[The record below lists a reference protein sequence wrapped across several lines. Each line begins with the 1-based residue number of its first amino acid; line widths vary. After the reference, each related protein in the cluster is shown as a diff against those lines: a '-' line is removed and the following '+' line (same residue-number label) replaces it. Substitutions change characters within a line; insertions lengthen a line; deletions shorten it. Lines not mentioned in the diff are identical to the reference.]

1 MRWRNSRE
9 SQNVEDYRGQ
19 QMPRRGGGMGMKF
32 GVGTIVMLVIAYF
45 LGIDPRI
52 VLGLSQG
59 MGQATQ
65 QQAPMPDPAAGTPQ
79 DEAGQFVARVLGE
92 TEDTW
97 TEIFRAS
104 GQQYPAP
111 KLVLFSEAAQSAC
124 GFASSASGPFYCP
137 ADQKVYIDTAF
148 FNQLASEFRAGG
160 DFAAAY
166 VIAHEVG
173 HHIQTV
179 LGISSQVRTAQ
190 QRASQEEGNQL
201 QVRMELQADC
211 FAGVWAHHADARRQV
226 LEPGDVEEA
235 MRAAAAVGD
244 DTIQKRTQGYVVP
257 ESWTH
262 GSAQMR
268 QQWFQRGFESGS
280 MKACDTFSAG

>member
-1 MRWRNSRE
+1 MRWRDSRE

-19 QMPRRGGGMGMKF
+19 PMPRRGGGMGMKF
-32 GVGTIVMLVIAYF
+32 GIGTIVMLIVAYF
-45 LGIDPRI
+45 LGIDPRVI
-52 VLGLSQG
+52 LGLSQVA
-59 MGQATQ
+59 GQAQ
-65 QQAPMPDPAAGTPQ
+65 QQAPAPPPDAGAPQ
-79 DEAGQFVARVLGE
+79 DEIGQFVARVLGE

-97 TEIFRAS
+97 SEIFRAG
-104 GQQYPAP
+104 GQEYPAP
-111 KLVLFSEAAQSAC
+111 RLVLFSEAAQSAC

-137 ADQKVYIDTAF
+137 ADQKVYIDTNF

-179 LGISSQVRTAQ
+179 TGISSKVRAAQ
-190 QRASQEEGNQL
+190 QRASQEETNQL

-211 FAGVWAHHADARRQV
+211 LAGVWTHHSQARRNI
-226 LEPGDVEEA
+226 LEPGDIEEA
-235 MRAAAAVGD
+235 LRAAAAVGD

-262 GSAQMR
+262 GSAKMR
-268 QQWFQRGFESGS
+268 QQWFQRGFQSGS
-280 MKACDTFSAG
+280 LQACDTFGAG

>member
-19 QMPRRGGGMGMKF
+19 EMPRRGGGMGMKF
-32 GVGTIVMLVIAYF
+32 GIGTIVMLVVAYF

-59 MGQATQ
+59 LGQATEQ
-65 QQAPMPDPAAGTPQ
+65 QTEMPAPAAGSPQ
-79 DEAGQFVARVLGE
+79 DEAGQFVSRVLGE

-97 TEIFRAS
+97 NEIFQAS

-111 KLVLFSEAAQSAC
+111 KLVMFSNAAQSAC

-148 FNQLASEFRAGG
+148 FNQLATEFRAGG

-173 HHIQTV
+173 HHVQTV
-179 LGISSQVRTAQ
+179 LGISSQVRAAQ
-190 QRASQEEGNQL
+190 QRASEEQGNQL

-226 LEPGDVEEA
+226 LEPGDIEEA
-235 MRAAAAVGD
+235 LRAAAAVGD
-244 DTIQKRTQGYVVP
+244 DTIQKRAQGYVVP

-262 GSAQMR
+262 GSAEMR
-268 QQWFQRGFESGS
+268 QQWFQRGFETGS
-280 MKACDTFSAG
+280 VKACDTFSAG

>member
-1 MRWRNSRE
+1 MRWRQSRE

-32 GVGTIVMLVIAYF
+32 GLGTIVMLVIAYF
-45 LGIDPRI
+45 LGIDPRVI
-52 VLGLSQG
+52 LGLSQG
-59 MGQATQ
+59 LGQASQ
-65 QQAPMPDPAAGTPQ
+65 QSAPPPPASTAPPQ
-79 DEAGQFVARVLGE
+79 DETGQFFTRVLGE

-97 TEIFRAS
+97 GEIFAAS
-104 GQQYPAP
+104 GQKYPAP
-111 KLVLFSEAAQSAC
+111 KLVLFENAAQSAC
-124 GFASSASGPFYCP
+124 GYASSASGPFYCP

-148 FNQLASEFRAGG
+148 FRQLETEFRAGG

-166 VIAHEVG
+166 VVAHEVG

-179 LGISSQVRTAQ
+179 LGISEQVRAAQ
-190 QRASQEEGNQL
+190 SRTSQTGANQL
-201 QVRMELQADC
+201 QVAMELQADC
-211 FAGVWAHHADARRQV
+211 YAGVWAHHAQARRNV

-244 DTIQKRTQGYVVP
+244 DTIQKRSQGYVVP

-268 QQWFQRGFESGS
+268 QGWFQRGFESGS
-280 MKACDTFSAG
+280 VEACDTFKGG

>member
-1 MRWRNSRE
+1 
-9 SQNVEDYRGQ
+9 
-19 QMPRRGGGMGMKF
+19 MKF
-32 GVGTIVMLVIAYF
+32 GIGTVILLVIAYF
-45 LGIDPRI
+45 LGIDPRV

-59 MGQATQ
+59 VGQMQEA
-65 QQAPMPDPAAGTPQ
+65 QAPQAPPPAGTPQ
-79 DEAGQFVARVLGE
+79 DEAGQFISRVLGE

-97 TEIFRAS
+97 GEIFRA
-104 GQQYPAP
+104 GGAQYPAP
-111 KLVLFSEAAQSAC
+111 KLVMFNGSVRSAC
-124 GFASSASGPFYCP
+124 GFASAASGPFYCP
-137 ADQKVYIDTAF
+137 ADQRVYIDTAF
-148 FNQLASEFRAGG
+148 FAQLSQEFRAGG

-173 HHIQTV
+173 HHVQTV
-179 LGISSQVRTAQ
+179 LGISEKVRAAQ

-211 FAGVWAHHADARRQV
+211 YAGVWTHHAEARRKI
-226 LEPGDVEEA
+226 LEAGDIEEA

-268 QQWFQRGFESGS
+268 QEWFQRGMQSGS
-280 MKACDTFSAG
+280 LQACDTFSAG

>member
-1 MRWRNSRE
+1 MRWRDSRE

-19 QMPRRGGGMGMKF
+19 RAPRGGGMGMRF
-32 GVGTIVMLVIAYF
+32 GIGTVIMLVIAYF
-45 LGIDPRI
+45 LGVDPRI
-52 VLGLSQG
+52 VLSLTQG
-59 MGQATQ
+59 AAEMRAP
-65 QQAPMPDPAAGTPQ
+65 QAPPAAGSPT

-97 TEIFRAS
+97 SELFRAGGS
-104 GQQYPAP
+104 QYPPP
-111 KLVLFSEAAQSAC
+111 KLVMFSGAVQSAC
-124 GFASSASGPFYCP
+124 GYASAASGPFYCP
-137 ADQKVYIDTAF
+137 ADQKVYIDTVF
-148 FNQLASEFRAGG
+148 FNQLQQEFRAGG

-173 HHIQTV
+173 HHVQTV
-179 LGISSQVRTAQ
+179 LGVAQKVRAAQ
-190 QRASQEEGNQL
+190 QRVSQEEANQL

-211 FAGVWAHHADARRQV
+211 FAGVWAHHAEARRKI
-226 LEPGDVEEA
+226 LEPGDIEEA
-235 MRAAAAVGD
+235 MRAAASVGD

-268 QQWFQRGFESGS
+268 QEWFQRGLQSGS
-280 MKACDTFSAG
+280 LQACDTFRAG